1 MTPHSTFAP
10 LGPNAPETYATVDA
24 AVRDKLLS
32 VAVPTLSAVM
42 FSKGLHS
49 RFFPGSRPLNKA
61 AAKFCGAAW
70 TIRSIPIREDLRT
83 QISNGT
89 LPSRNRLAFDAAPP
103 GSVIVCGTGSHP
115 QVSMMGDIMSTALM
129 VRGVA
134 AVVLDT
140 SVSDAHFV
148 STMPFPVVAAGTTS
162 VSSFASLMVIDHDT
176 PIGLQGVAVF
186 PGDVIVG
193 DENGAVCVPR
203 HLADEIADAAIEQ
216 ERLEVYVLE
225 LIRQGAPIDGTYPP
239 NAAVL
244 AGYARW
250 REERSSGEQ
259 CGSERREIDPA

>member
-1 MTPHSTFAP
+1 MTTHSSFAP
-10 LGPNAPETYATVDA
+10 LGETAPETYAPIADEL
-24 AVRDKLLS
+24 RDRLLS

-42 FSKGLHS
+42 FQKGMHT
-49 RFFPGSRPLNKA
+49 RFFPDCRPLNKA

-70 TIRSIPIREDLRT
+70 TIRSIPIREDLRAA
-83 QISNGT
+83 ISKGT
-89 LPSRNRLAFDAAPP
+89 LPSRNRLAFDAAPA
-103 GSVIVCGTGSHP
+103 GSVIVCGTGSNP
-115 QVSMMGDIMSTALM
+115 NVSMMGDIMSTALM
-129 VRGVA
+129 MRGVT

-148 STMPFPVVAAGTTS
+148 GTMPFPVVAAGTTS
-162 VSSFASLMVIDHDT
+162 ISSFASLMVIDHDT

-203 HLADEIADAAIEQ
+203 HLASEIADAAIEQ

-239 NAAVL
+239 NAEVL

-250 REERSSGEQ
+250 CAERKVDERS
-259 CGSERREIDPA
+259 

>member
-1 MTPHSTFAP
+1 MTTHPTFAS
-10 LGPNAPETYATVDA
+10 LGPTAPETYEPVPD

-32 VAVPTLSAVM
+32 VAVPTLSAVL
-42 FSKGLHS
+42 FQKGLHS
-49 RFFPGSRPLNKA
+49 RFFPGSRPLNPA

-70 TIRSIPIREDLRT
+70 TIRSIPIREDLRA
-83 QISNGT
+83 QISQGT
-89 LPSRNRLAFDAAPP
+89 LPSRNRIAFDSAPP

-115 QVSMMGDIMSTALM
+115 EVSMMGDIMSTALM
-129 VRGVA
+129 TRGVA

-162 VSSFASLMVIDHDT
+162 ISSFASLMVIDHDT

-239 NAAVL
+239 NAEVL

-250 REERSSGEQ
+250 CTERQ
-259 CGSERREIDPA
+259 TDDRR

>member
-1 MTPHSTFAP
+1 MTTSHFTP
-10 LGPNAPETYATVDA
+10 LGEHAPESYHPVDP
-24 AVRDKLLS
+24 AVRAELLS

-42 FSKGLHS
+42 FQMGLHS

-70 TIRSIPIREDLRT
+70 TIRSIPIREDLRAE
-83 QISNGT
+83 ISSGA
-89 LPSRNRLAFDAAPP
+89 LPSRNRLAFDAAPE
-103 GSVIVCGTGSHP
+103 GSVIVCGTGSNP
-115 QVSMMGDIMSTALM
+115 NVSMMGDIMSTALM

-203 HLADEIADAAIEQ
+203 HLAAEVARAAIAQ
-216 ERLEVYVLE
+216 EHLEVFVLE
-225 LIRQGAPIDGTYPP
+225 RIKGGAPIDGTYPP

-244 AGYARW
+244 EDYARW
-250 REERSSGEQ
+250 CETHGN
-259 CGSERREIDPA
+259 RRD

>member
-1 MTPHSTFAP
+1 MTTHSDFKP
-10 LGPNAPETYATVDA
+10 LGTSAPETYAPVDD
-24 AVRDKLLS
+24 AVRTKLMS

-42 FSKGLHS
+42 FSKGMQT

-70 TIRSIPIREDLRT
+70 TIRSIPIREDLRAG
-83 QISNGT
+83 ISQGT
-89 LPSRNRLAFDAAPP
+89 LPSRNRIAFDAAPA
-103 GSVIVCGTGSHP
+103 GSVVVCGTGGHP
-115 QVSMMGDIMSTALM
+115 EVSMMGDIMSTSLM

-148 STMPFPVVAAGTTS
+148 ATMPFPVVAAGTTS

-203 HLADEIADAAIEQ
+203 HLADAIADAAIEQ
-216 ERLEVYVLE
+216 ERLEVYVLG
-225 LIRQGAPIDGTYPP
+225 LIQAGAPIDGTYPP
-239 NAAVL
+239 NAEVL

-250 REERSSGEQ
+250 CEERK
-259 CGSERREIDPA
+259 